1 MNSIHT
7 SVLGMFFGAVFAVAR
22 LSAVST
28 FIRTGNRGRTIIP
41 KVDQLPVFDA
51 RRSPIAGFSKSW
63 HVWPSL
69 SSACAA
75 LVALTSER
83 VCSEA
88 PPQLLRLTLW
98 GYFAYSPS
106 NPCQNRHGHT
116 ISKGFVS
123 RSVCGWLAIVF
134 NGCVSI
140 WKALK
145 SLTFQ
150 WREAPHGHS
159 LSNPRSYRIVA
170 GSVRSP
176 TACLRFLEGY
186 RNDVIL
192 LCGRSCGLFT
202 ARLERS

>member
-1 MNSIHT
+1 MT
-7 SVLGMFFGAVFAVAR
+7 
-22 LSAVST
+22 
-28 FIRTGNRGRTIIP
+28 
-41 KVDQLPVFDA
+41 PV
-51 RRSPIAGFSKSW
+51 
-63 HVWPSL
+63 SL
-69 SSACAA
+69 SLHWLAA
-75 LVALTSER
+75 SFSHAFSPLLTLAR

-159 LSNPRSYRIVA
+159 LSNPRSYRMAGVVA
-170 GSVRSP
+170 HTSERW
-176 TACLRFLEGY
+176 RKFLSCVGTVIFLAEG
-186 RNDVIL
+186 NGV
-192 LCGRSCGLFT
+192 LF
-202 ARLERS
+202 AGLERKHGIA